1 MNIRETTHFQ
11 RRRTRGFTLA
21 ELALALVIA
30 VLAGWLL
37 VGLGDSVRRS
47 QGMRRTRRTIATVM
61 RAVGAYGRETGQWPL
76 GEGDAPS
83 TAALLRGLKGATPSA
98 KLLRRL
104 GDDALTKHADGSEVL
119 LDGFGRRLLYRYQDD
134 VGDRPTLHSVGMD
147 PADGSD
153 DLIVPL
159 PWDE

>member
-76 GEGDAPS
+76 SPQWS
-83 TAALLRGLKGATPSA
+83 RHTQT
-98 KLLRRL
+98 
-104 GDDALTKHADGSEVL
+104 
-119 LDGFGRRLLYRYQDD
+119 
-134 VGDRPTLHSVGMD
+134 
-147 PADGSD
+147 
-153 DLIVPL
+153 
-159 PWDE
+159 